1 MSGRRAARSAENRLR
16 RLLVVL
22 PWLMERGAASVAE
35 TAQRFDISESDLV
48 RDLELASMCG
58 LPPYVDELIDL
69 FIDDDGTIVV
79 GVPRLFLRP
88 LRLTEEEAFELLAA
102 GRAAM
107 QLPGADPD
115 GALNRGLRKLAVGLG
130 EDDTGVLV
138 VSPNP
143 SEVTRL
149 AEAAREGL
157 EVAVVYR
164 SRTRDEAT
172 ERVLSPFL
180 TFQDHGN
187 WYVTAHDSLS
197 DEVRAFRVDRIES
210 MEVGGAS
217 GHVPP
222 EGIDVP
228 NTWFADADIARVDLR
243 LGPAGRWVVERYP
256 VDEVSEPDGDGWI
269 SARLAVT
276 GEAWLARLLLRLGD
290 QVEVVGPESMRSV
303 GREAAR
309 RLLAVYGET

>member
-1 MSGRRAARSAENRLR
+1 MSGGRAARSAENRLR

-115 GALNRGLRKLAVGLG
+115 GALNRGLRKLGTSLPLNATTAAVSTTSCVDALVAKETLG
-130 EDDTGVLV
+130 K
-138 VSPNP
+138 
-143 SEVTRL
+143 
-149 AEAAREGL
+149 
-157 EVAVVYR
+157 VA
-164 SRTRDEAT
+164 S
-172 ERVLSPFL
+172 
-180 TFQDHGN
+180 
-187 WYVTAHDSLS
+187 
-197 DEVRAFRVDRIES
+197 
-210 MEVGGAS
+210 
-217 GHVPP
+217 
-222 EGIDVP
+222 
-228 NTWFADADIARVDLR
+228 
-243 LGPAGRWVVERYP
+243 
-256 VDEVSEPDGDGWI
+256 I
-269 SARLAVT
+269 SA
-276 GEAWLARLLLRLGD
+276 
-290 QVEVVGPESMRSV
+290 SMMN
-303 GREAAR
+303 
-309 RLLAVYGET
+309 